1 MLTLWKQMGCLSA
14 VALLFMA
21 VQVQAADGDAAAG
34 EKLYKESCM
43 SCHKDKPGKM
53 MGKPVGDLV
62 AKMQKFKTVACP
74 TGKVATMQKALQP
87 MSDKQLT
94 DIGTYLSGLK

>member
-1 MLTLWKQMGCLSA
+1 MTNLWKQLVCLSA
-14 VALLFMA
+14 VAFLFMA
-21 VQVQAADGDAAAG
+21 VQVQAAAGDAMAG

-43 SCHKDKPGKM
+43 SCHKDKPAKM

-62 AKMQKFKTVACP
+62 AKMQKYKTMECP
-74 TGKVATMQKALQP
+74 TGKVATMQKSLMP

-94 DIGTYLSGLK
+94 DIGTYLNGLK